1 MVSSINKT
9 DHHDITEILFKV
21 ALTAIKQTNIYF
33 KSMIPVVFCR
43 LRKTRLFLLYFK
55 SMILVFFCRLGKTIQ
70 IISFLS
76 GLFDMDKVHAAI
88 IVMPVSLIINWEK
101 EFQKW

>member
-1 MVSSINKT
+1 
-9 DHHDITEILFKV
+9 
-21 ALTAIKQTNIYF
+21 
-33 KSMIPVVFCR
+33 
-43 LRKTRLFLLYFK
+43 
-55 SMILVFFCRLGKTIQ
+55 MILVFFCRLGKTIQ

-101 EFQKW
+101 EFKKW